1 MVREDR
7 VYKVGVKMIVRDLKL
22 GRRNVVAG
30 VDNDVTGGGS
40 ACATGIAVSDKA
52 SSRRMSEND
61 SNLVTKLPGARVD
74 WNSGDRE
81 TNLEV
86 QSLEIERVISP
97 LQ

>member
-7 VYKVGVKMIVRDLKL
+7 VGIKIIVRDLKL
-22 GRRNVVAG
+22 ERGSVVAG

-40 ACATGIAVSDKA
+40 ACATGTAVSDKGLGM
-52 SSRRMSEND
+52 RMSEND
-61 SNLVTKLPGARVD
+61 SHVVTKMPGAPVD
-74 WNSGDRE
+74 GISGDRE

-86 QSLEIERVISP
+86 QSLEIGLVMSP

>member
-7 VYKVGVKMIVRDLKL
+7 VGIKLIVHDLKL
-22 GRRNVVAG
+22 GRGSVVAG

-61 SNLVTKLPGARVD
+61 SHAVTKLPGARAD

-86 QSLEIERVISP
+86 QSLEIVRVISP